1 MDEKQ
6 IELQVVPVAKILDDE
21 DVQDLDGEELIAS
34 STPKSSSHSISPK
47 GKLKLEIENSDIE
60 TSTVKVKRTLCNS
73 SAAYF
78 CNRISALKSIDKM
91 YEEHEASEMKKTLGL
106 KELVALGIGQII
118 GTGIFVLTGTVAATN
133 SGPAIVLSFL
143 IAGLTS
149 LFAALCYAELASVIP
164 IAGSAYT
171 YSYATMGEFVAW
183 TIGWDLILEYLIGA
197 STVAVGWSAY
207 LDTFLDSMGLKF
219 PSKWASSPVIY
230 DVDTGKFEKSGA
242 IMNLPAFAISL
253 VITLILVRGIQ
264 ESAFV
269 NNIIVVLKI
278 TVVLLFVIVMASE
291 VKTSNWDPFIPQN
304 QGTFGKY
311 GVSGI
316 FQGATSVF
324 FSYIGFDSLSTCAQE
339 CKNPQRDLP
348 LGTLISLL
356 VCTILYVVVSLILT
370 GIAPYESL
378 NVANPISYAVE
389 LVDEEN
395 ENNKYAWLTFI
406 ISIGALAGLTSVI
419 LVSLLGQPRIFYSM
433 AVDGLFPKF
442 ATWIHPR
449 YKTPYVTTLIS
460 GICCAI
466 ISALAPID
474 VLAELTS
481 IGTLFAFVLVCLG
494 VMILRLRRPDLK
506 RAFKVPFG
514 PYLIPLL
521 GAFSSGALV
530 CTATVPTILR
540 LIIWMCLGWI
550 LYFCYGYYHSVLN
563 GVSINT
569 FSVIDLKEK

>member
-6 IELQVVPVAKILDDE
+6 IELQVVPVAKILDEE
-21 DVQDLDGEELIAS
+21 DVENLDGEELISS
-34 STPKSSSHSISPK
+34 STPKSSTPKSPR
-47 GKLKLEIENSDIE
+47 GNMNLEIESSNME
-60 TSTVKVKRTLCNS
+60 ASTLKVKKALCNS
-73 SAAYF
+73 SVTYF
-78 CNRISALKSIDKM
+78 YNRIFSLKSIDKM
-91 YEEHEASEMKKTLGL
+91 QEEHEASEMKKTLGL
-106 KELVALGIGQII
+106 VELIALGVGQII

-133 SGPAIVLSFL
+133 SGPAIVISFL
-143 IAGLTS
+143 IAGITS

-164 IAGSAYT
+164 ISGSAYT

-207 LDTFLDSMGLKF
+207 LNTFLLSCGLKF
-219 PSKWASSPVIY
+219 PSKWASSPVVY
-230 DVDTGKFEKSGA
+230 DEITGKFEKSGA
-242 IMNLPAFAISL
+242 IMDLPAFAISI
-253 VITLILVRGIQ
+253 VITLVLVRGIQ

-269 NNIIVVLKI
+269 NNVIVCLKI
-278 TVVLLFVIVMASE
+278 TVVLLFIFVMASE
-291 VKTSNWDPFIPQN
+291 VKTSNWEPFVPEN

-348 LGTLISLL
+348 LGTLISLA
-356 VCTILYVVVSLILT
+356 VCTILYIVVSLILT
-370 GIAPYESL
+370 GIAPYETL
-378 NVANPISYAVE
+378 DVANPISFAVE
-389 LVDEEN
+389 RIDEQN
-395 ENNKYAWLTFI
+395 DNNKYLWLTFI

-442 ATWIHPR
+442 ATRIHPR
-449 YKTPYVTTLIS
+449 YKTPFVTTLIS
-460 GICCAI
+460 GICCASL
-466 ISALAPID
+466 SAVAPIG

-481 IGTLFAFVLVCLG
+481 IGTLFAFVLVSLG

-506 RAFKVPFG
+506 RIFKVPFG

-530 CTATVPTILR
+530 CTATVPTIMR
-540 LIIWMCLGWI
+540 LIIWMCVGWI
-550 LYFCYGYYHSVLN
+550 IYFYYGYYHSELN

-569 FSVIDLKEK
+569 FSVVDLKENK